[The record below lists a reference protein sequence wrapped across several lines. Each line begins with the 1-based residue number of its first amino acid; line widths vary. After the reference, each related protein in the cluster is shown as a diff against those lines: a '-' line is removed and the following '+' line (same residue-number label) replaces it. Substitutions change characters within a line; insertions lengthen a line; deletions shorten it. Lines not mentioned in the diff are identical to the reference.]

1 MLGKRHA
8 LAVTILVALS
18 GCGGAAAPASSP
30 APAAPASSQAAAPK
44 PASAAAS
51 SAAAGKPAASVA
63 AAAKPSASASSG
75 GSAENAAA
83 AKPPASASGSA
94 KPLGSFK
101 LGASAINSMLLP
113 IQLGVQ
119 YGLYAKYGATVEFAA
134 TGVGN
139 TTVAAMESGEVAGA
153 FINPSNVAEA
163 VAAGSQM
170 RSVMSIGV
178 HSSYL
183 LVVSPTIGKVEDLKG
198 KAFAIANPGGLASN
212 VAEAFLD
219 GYGLK
224 NGQNVSLI
232 NLGAEPSRIQAV
244 QSGQVQG
251 TIINPAFRDKIGS
264 LKVLLDLRDL
274 DIGFPGGALALSG
287 KVLRTQP
294 DAAEA
299 LVKGT
304 WDGINLVVDPSQKD
318 KVLGGLRK
326 YLQLDADQAG
336 PAYNE
341 LQKDLTGALPP
352 KLDPKGVTKSIEFLA
367 RSNPSVGKLTAQ
379 DVLDSSIVD
388 KLIAQ
393 GFK

>member
-1 MLGKRHA
+1 MRGRHLAIA
-8 LAVTILVALS
+8 LAGVVALVGT
-18 GCGGAAAPASSP
+18 GCGQAATPPPTAASPSTTGSQPAAVKAPAPGSAQGTTS
-30 APAAPASSQAAAPK
+30 K
-44 PASAAAS
+44 PSAAA
-51 SAAAGKPAASVA
+51 
-63 AAAKPSASASSG
+63 
-75 GSAENAAA
+75 
-83 AKPPASASGSA
+83 ASGQVKS
-94 KPLGSFK
+94 LGTFK
-101 LGASAINSMLLP
+101 LGASAINSSLLP
-113 IQLGVQ
+113 IQLGAD
-119 YGLYAKYGATVEFAA
+119 YGLYSRYGATVQFAA

-178 HSSYL
+178 RSSYL
-183 LVVSPTIGKVEDLKG
+183 LVVTPDITKVEDLKG

-224 NGQNVSLI
+224 NGQNISLI
-232 NLGAEPSRIQAV
+232 NLGTEPSRISAV

-251 TIINPAFRDKIGS
+251 TIVNPAFRGKIGS

-274 DIGFPGGALALSG
+274 DIGFPGGALGLSG
-287 KVLRTQP
+287 KVLKTQP

-299 LVKGT
+299 IVKGT
-304 WDGINLVVDPSQKD
+304 WDGIKLVLDPSQKD
-318 KVLGGLRK
+318 KVIGGLQK
-326 YLQLDADQAG
+326 YLQLDASQAG
-336 PAYNE
+336 PAYEE

-352 KLDPKGVTKSIEFLA
+352 KLDPKGVNKSIQFLA
-367 RSNPSVGKLTAQ
+367 RSNPAVGKLTAQ
-379 DVLDSSIVD
+379 DVMDTSIVD